1 MLPLLPPRTISVS
14 SLAIAV
20 LGGLLGDAPAIAHR
34 TAEAPVPWRW
44 EQLGPIAQGTLEF
57 SPVQPVGAPGRR
69 EPAGTNFAPPQDLG
83 APGRRER
90 AGTRGSRCAQL
101 LLPMFRE
108 GDGTAGDVYGY
119 GKTVSD
125 RPKLYLNLASESGE
139 VNLRVTLYELGKSEP
154 IARVQRR
161 YPAAAGLYAVDL
173 FSAADGEKHASP
185 PDLKVGAEYH
195 IVSEVACADEITQ
208 DWAYVAEQGVIQ
220 RVEPGT
226 ELGEQLAS
234 ASDAVER
241 LNVFAGEGL
250 WVDLMAQVAD
260 VARDRPNDP
269 MLTLVWQKILQKLQ
283 SDFAQSGDSSDQP
296 DVTAL
301 FFQGLQRTPLVVVD
315 LDAPE

>member
-1 MLPLLPPRTISVS
+1 MLTPRTISVS

-20 LGGLLGDAPAIAHR
+20 LAGLLGDTPAIAQR
-34 TAEAPVPWRW
+34 TAEGAPSPWRW
-44 EQLGPIAQGTLEF
+44 EQLGPIAQGNLEF
-57 SPVQPVGAPGRR
+57 SPTQPIGAPGRR

-139 VNLRVTLYELGKSEP
+139 VNLRVTLYESGKSEP
-154 IARVQRR
+154 IAQVQRR

-173 FSAADGEKHASP
+173 FSVAGGEKQTP
-185 PDLKVGAEYH
+185 PLALNVGTEYH
-195 IVSEVACADEITQ
+195 IVSEVACADEVTQ

-220 RVEPGT
+220 RVETGSSF
-226 ELGEQLAS
+226 GEQLAS
-234 ASDAVER
+234 APDALER

-250 WVDLMAQVAD
+250 WVDLMDQVAD

-269 MLTLVWQKILQKLQ
+269 GLTLVWRKILEKLQ
-283 SDFAQSGDSSDQP
+283 SDFAQPGGSSDQP

-315 LDAPE
+315 PDSPQ